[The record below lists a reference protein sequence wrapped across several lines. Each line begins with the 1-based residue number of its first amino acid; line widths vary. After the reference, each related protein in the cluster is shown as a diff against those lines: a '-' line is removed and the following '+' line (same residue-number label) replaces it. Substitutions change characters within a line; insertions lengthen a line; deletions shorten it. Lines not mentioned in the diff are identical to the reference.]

1 MNKNYDPENR
11 KKELP
16 RPDRGTPNPSN
27 TEEKIKIKPPHEK
40 ESQKKRFS

>member
-16 RPDRGTPNPSN
+16 RPDRGTPSIS
-27 TEEKIKIKPPHEK
+27 TRDEKIKIKPPHK
-40 ESQKKRFS
+40 KDSQKKRFS

>member
-16 RPDRGTPNPSN
+16 RPDRGTPSIS
-27 TEEKIKIKPPHEK
+27 TRDEKIKIKPPRK
-40 ESQKKRFS
+40 KDSQKKRFS